1 MKNIDVNDREKQIR
15 ALRERTM
22 LAENH
27 RGPWSKEDKAKLK
40 ELFDGTVGITDMA
53 LYFQRSELAVAHQ
66 IAKLYPKVR
75 RPNQGKE
82 GCKCP
87 QCIHYK
93 NCSGPCPEQKT
104 DTEQLES

>member
-1 MKNIDVNDREKQIR
+1 MKNININERKEQIL
-15 ALRERTM
+15 ALRQRTM

-27 RGPWSKEDKAKLK
+27 RGAWSKEDKAKLK
-40 ELFDGTVGITDMA
+40 ELFNSAVGITDMA
-53 LYFQRSELAVAHQ
+53 LYFQRSELAVANQ

-82 GCKCP
+82 DCKCP

-93 NCSGPCPEQKT
+93 NCPGPCPEQKI

>member
-1 MKNIDVNDREKQIR
+1 MKNIDINERKEQIL
-15 ALRERTM
+15 ALRQRTI

-27 RGPWSKEDKAKLK
+27 RETWTKEDKATL
-40 ELFDGTVGITDMA
+40 ERLFREGVGVTDMA
-53 LYFQRSELAVAHQ
+53 LYFHRSELAVANQ

-82 GCKCP
+82 DCKCP

-93 NCSGPCPEQKT
+93 NCPGPCPEQTT
-104 DTEQLES
+104 DTEHLES

>member
-1 MKNIDVNDREKQIR
+1 MKNIDINERKEQIL
-15 ALRERTM
+15 ALRQRTI

-27 RGPWSKEDKAKLK
+27 RETWTKEDKATL
-40 ELFDGTVGITDMA
+40 ERLFREGVGVTDMA
-53 LYFQRSELAVAHQ
+53 LYFHRSELAVANQ

-82 GCKCP
+82 DCKCP

-93 NCSGPCPEQKT
+93 NCPGPCPEQKT
-104 DTEQLES
+104 DTEHLES